1 MLKKGWK
8 KFKDIVKC
16 VWDFCYL
23 EPNPKESIFHYFL
36 RFFFVPDSSGSPS
49 VTYTLVMI
57 VMVYTGIFLMTDVQ
71 LALTKMYEY
80 DATGKIIKEAYK
92 GLSSMSGAIILAYSA
107 AVVFFIKF
115 RGDRLSNQNTP
126 DAPTPTEEDKKD
138 PSLIDTVT
146 NTAKNLLGK

>member
-1 MLKKGWK
+1 MWK
-8 KFKDIVKC
+8 KFKKVLKC
-16 VWDFCYL
+16 IWQFCYL
-23 EPNPKESIFHYFL
+23 TPAKDESVFHYFL
-36 RFFFVPDSSGSPS
+36 RFFFVPDSEGKPS

-71 LALTKMYEY
+71 LALTKVY
-80 DATGKIIKEAYK
+80 DYDPTGKIIKEAYR

-115 RGDRLSNQNTP
+115 RDQRAKEQAIE
-126 DAPTPTEEDKKD
+126 APQPTEEDKKD

-146 NTAKNLLGK
+146 NAAKNLLGK